1 MATLRTRNGAL
12 LLKQES
18 VPGTYEAPDPATD
31 GILVEAPTINP
42 TTQNVETDEVQ
53 GSLDSTA
60 PIVGGM
66 QVTISGAFYLKGP
79 GVPGEYPEWDL
90 LMRIAGMAATQTRT
104 DITGVTF
111 SVTGASAEIADSG
124 DGLAALTVGTVIH
137 VSGFANEANNGEFIV
152 TTSAAGAIVVARLT
166 GATAMVDEAAGENVT
181 LRRGIAAVEATAGA
195 ADSITLQAPWAN
207 TAQLYRGMPVA
218 LSGNPA
224 TVYISQILDYTAGRV
239 AVLADNFSTP
249 LSDSTVAS
257 IPANIRYAP
266 ASSSIPA
273 ASVALYMDGVVYRC
287 TGAKATL
294 SIEQTAGGAARCTY
308 TISALMH
315 EKDDAA
321 VPSVTYDGTRPG
333 IWRNSAMLVN
343 KRRAALQT
351 LSVDLG
357 NEVIFPPD
365 PNGQEGFDAPI
376 ITRRRMTG
384 SMDPNATLVATRD
397 LMTAFR
403 DGTAQPVAARLAG
416 GSASRPGQRVGLAI
430 PSALYTSYQ
439 PGDRQGVQTEQ
450 TGFFLQ
456 GQDSGLFLQVW

>member
-66 QVTISGAFYLKGP
+66 QVTIGGSFYLKGP

-181 LRRGIAAVEATAGA
+181 LR
-195 ADSITLQAPWAN
+195 
-207 TAQLYRGMPVA
+207 
-218 LSGNPA
+218 
-224 TVYISQILDYTAGRV
+224 
-239 AVLADNFSTP
+239 
-249 LSDSTVAS
+249 
-257 IPANIRYAP
+257 
-266 ASSSIPA
+266 
-273 ASVALYMDGVVYRC
+273 
-287 TGAKATL
+287 
-294 SIEQTAGGAARCTY
+294 
-308 TISALMH
+308 
-315 EKDDAA
+315 
-321 VPSVTYDGTRPG
+321 
-333 IWRNSAMLVN
+333 
-343 KRRAALQT
+343 
-351 LSVDLG
+351 
-357 NEVIFPPD
+357 
-365 PNGQEGFDAPI
+365 
-376 ITRRRMTG
+376 
-384 SMDPNATLVATRD
+384 
-397 LMTAFR
+397 
-403 DGTAQPVAARLAG
+403 
-416 GSASRPGQRVGLAI
+416 
-430 PSALYTSYQ
+430 
-439 PGDRQGVQTEQ
+439 
-450 TGFFLQ
+450 
-456 GQDSGLFLQVW
+456 